1 MSGLLETF
9 ERHTIATPDTEIAV
23 RVAGEGPGLLLL
35 HGYPQTGVMWHRVA
49 PRLAERFTTVVPDL
63 RGYGAS
69 GKPAGAPGGSLY
81 SKRVMAADQVAVM
94 RKLGFERFAVVGHD
108 RGARVGHRLTL
119 DHPDAVTRLAV
130 LDIVP
135 TRHVFRHA
143 DEIMARVYF
152 HWFFLSQP
160 FDLPE
165 RLIGADPEFF
175 LRWCLSRWSA
185 DEAAFH
191 PDAFAEYLDAFVQP
205 ETVHATCEDYRAG
218 AGIDLEHDRADA
230 GRLVACPLQVLWGAH
245 NVIWERFDVLE
256 VWRRYAR
263 EVEGGAIESGHYIAE
278 QAPEAALA
286 AMLPFLERPV
296 GR

>member
-1 MSGLLETF
+1 
-9 ERHTIATPDTEIAV
+9 
-23 RVAGEGPGLLLL
+23 LLL

-69 GKPAGAPGGSLY
+69 GKPGGAPGGSLY

-218 AGIDLEHDRADA
+218 AGIDLEHDEADLDA
-230 GRLVACPLQVLWGAH
+230 RISCPLLALWGA
-245 NVIWERFDVLE
+245 NGFVGRAYDPLA
-256 VWRRYAR
+256 VWRERGTDVRGQA
-263 EVEGGAIESGHYIAE
+263 VPGGHFLPEE
-278 QAPEAALA
+278 APEETLAAL
-286 AMLPFLERPV
+286 LPFLTE
-296 GR
+296 